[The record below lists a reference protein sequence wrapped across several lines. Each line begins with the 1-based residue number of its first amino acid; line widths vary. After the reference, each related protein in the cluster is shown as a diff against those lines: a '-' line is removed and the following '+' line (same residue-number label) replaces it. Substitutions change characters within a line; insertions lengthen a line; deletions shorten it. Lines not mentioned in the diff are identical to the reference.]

1 VTHDVTP
8 EVTPVTAS
16 QAQRHLPIL
25 QAMPAAAGAHAP
37 SPPPVSQ
44 TQPTTQANATA
55 WDAGKKAPKLTPLER
70 QIAEQLWTRYAQ
82 DFEERYNAPP
92 LRDGR
97 VNYQLAALT
106 RSLRERAPDV
116 AAHYL
121 RSNHDWYVKKAHDLG
136 TLLADASKV
145 RAEMLAAEKNAA
157 RLAEIARKNHQP
169 VSGGPM
175 PVAAPEVVRAALG
188 SLRQKWTQTRSTG
201 T

>member
-1 VTHDVTP
+1 
-8 EVTPVTAS
+8 
-16 QAQRHLPIL
+16 
-25 QAMPAAAGAHAP
+25 
-37 SPPPVSQ
+37 
-44 TQPTTQANATA
+44 
-55 WDAGKKAPKLTPLER
+55 
-70 QIAEQLWTRYAQ
+70 
-82 DFEERYNAPP
+82 
-92 LRDGR
+92 
-97 VNYQLAALT
+97 LT

-145 RAEMLAAEKNAA
+145 RAEMLAAEKTAI

-169 VSGGPM
+169 VSGGSM

-188 SLRQKWTQTRSTG
+188 SLRQKWTQTCHTG